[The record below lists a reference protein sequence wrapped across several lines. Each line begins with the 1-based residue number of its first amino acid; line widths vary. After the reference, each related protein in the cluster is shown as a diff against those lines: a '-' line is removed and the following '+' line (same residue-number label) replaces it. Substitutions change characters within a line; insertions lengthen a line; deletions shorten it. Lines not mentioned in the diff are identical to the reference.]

1 VAQWLQS
8 QAGSSRRV
16 SAEPPPEDRISRSPW
31 FQRKHH
37 ELSARVWSRPAIK
50 SASNCSACHPRAAEG
65 DFDEDAVRVPR

>member
-1 VAQWLQS
+1 VAAVPGRQL
-8 QAGSSRRV
+8 APGLGRDP
-16 SAEPPPEDRISRSPW
+16 APEDRISRSPW

-65 DFDEDAVRVPR
+65 DFDEDSVRVPR